1 MRVCRVIHRKHKKR
15 KYDACIAGILL
26 QSFVSSDGLS
36 NTRVSPVC
44 SQPSNNLA
52 HLGCEGFE
60 EIIESSGGRK
70 INVDCV

>member
-1 MRVCRVIHRKHKKR
+1 MMLVS
-15 KYDACIAGILL
+15 AGILL

-52 HLGCEGFE
+52 HLRYEGFE
-60 EIIESSGGRK
+60 EIIERSGGRK
-70 INVDCV
+70 INIDCV